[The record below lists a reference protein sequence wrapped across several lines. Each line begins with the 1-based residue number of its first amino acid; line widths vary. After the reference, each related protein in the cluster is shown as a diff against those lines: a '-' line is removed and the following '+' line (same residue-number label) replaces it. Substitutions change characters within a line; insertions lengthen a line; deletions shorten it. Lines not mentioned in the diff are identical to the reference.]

1 MLISIFDGKTGRK
14 NEPEYVIA
22 SFSLHSYPRFKS
34 GYSSDYIGWSKP
46 TISVRQLE
54 SLQIGQLVR
63 FGGENVR
70 VADRS
75 GDSITLQFESIYDK
89 EKQETRTVSLNEP
102 VETGYVADLYDA
114 SHSFYFGCWTSWR
127 TFLKYYLGVKW
138 DRWVD
143 DRRAQIIRL
152 PTHYSAKAI
161 KRRWKIRW
169 LGFLWKYWRGF
180 FFFFAGKKEMRK

>member
-1 MLISIFDGKTGRK
+1 MLKSIFDGKTGRK

-54 SLQIGQLVR
+54 SLQIGQPVR

-114 SHSFYFGCWTSWR
+114 SHSFYFGCCGRVCFFYSLCY
-127 TFLKYYLGVKW
+127 TF
-138 DRWVD
+138 
-143 DRRAQIIRL
+143 IIRKSFQEIFNKL
-152 PTHYSAKAI
+152 SIFTAT
-161 KRRWKIRW
+161 
-169 LGFLWKYWRGF
+169 
-180 FFFFAGKKEMRK
+180 